1 MKKQHDKYLI
11 DMCSA
16 HLEGRAVKIEDEQ
29 FISLNDK
36 FIQLVKSII
45 QSIESEQLDKNACQK
60 FSERIDQLLTISGDL
75 TRRGF
80 DQTFLD
86 QIKEQLWSLLEMLNH
101 YSLKYFKHSLW

>member
-1 MKKQHDKYLI
+1 MKKQHDQYLI

-16 HLEGRAVKIEDEQ
+16 HLESRAVIIEDEQ

-45 QSIESEQLDKNACQK
+45 QSVESKQLKKNACQK
-60 FSERIDQLLTISGDL
+60 FSERIDQLIAISGEL
-75 TRRGF
+75 KLRGF

-86 QIKEQLWSLLEMLNH
+86 QIKEQLWSLFEMLHH
-101 YSLKYFKHSLW
+101 YSFKYFKHSLW